1 MLFVLYVAAKS
12 KLKIMKRT
20 LLFGLLF
27 FIYFGTFA
35 QFQKGNKVL
44 GFGLNFSTGKSEQT
58 SGQFISTSKNNGF
71 SVPAELGFA
80 GKANRLNGFYL
91 TVSNSKSKWETNT
104 PLATNRTLTNQ
115 SYGLGYFTRIYKSL
129 GKNFFVF
136 GDARGGYT
144 YTEQKDEETTTSTRK
159 QNSMNVLFFPGI
171 AYKWNNKFF
180 LEVRTGDLINFGYTN
195 SKTTNSTTNIKNTSS
210 SFDFNSS
217 LGLGFLQNFGIGAR
231 WIIGS
236 GKKS

>member
-1 MLFVLYVAAKS
+1 MLFVFYVATSS
-12 KLKIMKRT
+12 KLKIMKHT
-20 LLFGLLF
+20 LLFGFLF
-27 FIYFGTFA
+27 FICFGTFA

-44 GFGLNFSTGKSEQT
+44 GFGLNFNTGKSEQT
-58 SGQFISTSKNNGF
+58 GGQFNSTSKNNGF

-91 TVSNSKSKWETNT
+91 AISNSESKWETNA
-104 PLATNRTLTNQ
+104 PLATNRTLTNK
-115 SYGLGYFTRIYKSL
+115 SYGLGYFTRVYKSL

-136 GDARGGYT
+136 GDARAGYT
-144 YTEQKDEETTTSTRK
+144 YSEQKDVETITSTRK
-159 QNSMNVLFFPGI
+159 QNSVNVLFFPGI
-171 AYKWNNKFF
+171 AYKWNNKFL

-195 SKTTNSTTNIKNTSS
+195 SKTTNSSNNIKSTSG

-231 WIIGS
+231 WIIGRN
-236 GKKS
+236 KS